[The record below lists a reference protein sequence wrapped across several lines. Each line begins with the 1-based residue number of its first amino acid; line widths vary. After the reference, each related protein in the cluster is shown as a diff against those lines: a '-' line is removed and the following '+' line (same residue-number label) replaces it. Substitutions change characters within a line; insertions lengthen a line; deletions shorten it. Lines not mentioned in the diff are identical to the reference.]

1 VPTDQPV
8 LEVRA
13 AMNALGAGQITPEA
27 AAEQVRAAYDYALA
41 QPRDTSEV
49 DDVSSIPTA
58 FTAVGVALDTGT
70 ITLEQYAELTAVLQE
85 NKGSA
90 ASSAA

>member
-1 VPTDQPV
+1 
-8 LEVRA
+8 
-13 AMNALGAGQITPEA
+13 
-27 AAEQVRAAYDYALA
+27 
-41 QPRDTSEV
+41 
-49 DDVSSIPTA
+49 VSSIPTA